1 MSQLKGLPMSGLP
14 GIDLIE
20 TEGQLRLHHRPM
32 PDRPALSVDAVKD
45 LIAQTG
51 HADWFLLDD
60 ELHLTVSRC
69 ARGESFDA
77 VIAERRDAR
86 FELEI
91 APDAMCAWVTVTPA
105 RGGSMLDANDVVQAL
120 AQAGVLF
127 GIDETALV
135 QACTSPDGG
144 RVVAAQ
150 GVPARHG
157 ENARFEMLVDV
168 TRDRRPKVG
177 ENGLIDFRE
186 LGDIPVVEADQP
198 LMRIVPETPGSA
210 GRNIRAELLAPV
222 PGQPG
227 AFEADLPGAQLDP
240 QDPRLLRAVF
250 KGQPV
255 RVGDG
260 VIVEKVVFFNGAT
273 MASGNIAFDGTV
285 HIDGDVLTGMKVQA
299 SGDIIVTGTVDG
311 GHLDAGGSIRV
322 GGGIIAQASAR
333 AGDSVSARFAENS
346 SVDAGVGIAIDS
358 MALQSQLQA
367 GNQIVVGTQSPLR
380 GRLVGGSARAM
391 MLIRAPLLGDPSSTV
406 TQLLVGVNPVLEA
419 EYQDVLGL
427 IAKQNQEE
435 ENLSK
440 LVQHLTRQGDKTG
453 VLDRVR
459 STWAQALQ
467 TLGVLLARKNDLDGQ
482 MALFD
487 HARVQVGVG
496 VLGAVDLAFGKAHR
510 RLRRTYDAGYFSVDK
525 SLVLFTAPNGDAMV
539 VDS

>member
-1 MSQLKGLPMSGLP
+1 MSGFP
-14 GIDLIE
+14 GVDLIE
-20 TEGQLRLHHRPM
+20 AEGQLWLHHRPM
-32 PDRPALSVDAVKD
+32 PNRPALSVEVAKD
-45 LIAQTG
+45 LIAQAG
-51 HADWFLLDD
+51 YAPWFLLDD
-60 ELHLTVSRC
+60 ELQQAVSRC
-69 ARGESFDA
+69 ASEETFK
-77 VIAERRDAR
+77 VLVAERRDAS

-91 APDAMCAWVTVTPA
+91 APDAMCAWLTVTPA
-105 RGGSMLDANDVVQAL
+105 RGGSQLNVSDLVPAL

-127 GIDETALV
+127 GIDEAALEQV
-135 QACTSPDGG
+135 CASPEGG

-150 GVPARHG
+150 GKPARHG
-157 ENARFEMLVDV
+157 EDARFEMLVDV

-198 LMRIVPETPGSA
+198 LMKIIPETVGFL
-210 GRNIRAELLAPV
+210 GRNIRAEVLEPV
-222 PGQPG
+222 RGQAV
-227 AFEADLPGAQLDP
+227 AFATELPGAKVDP

-250 KGQPV
+250 TGQPV
-255 RVGDG
+255 SVGDG
-260 VIVEKVVFFNGAT
+260 VMVEKVVFFSGAS

-285 HIDGDVLTGMKVQA
+285 QIEGDVLTGMKVQA

-311 GHLDAGGSIRV
+311 GHLEAGGSIRV
-322 GGGIIAQASAR
+322 GGGIIAHATAR
-333 AGDSVSARFAENS
+333 AGDSVSARFVENS

-367 GNQIVVGTQSPLR
+367 GNQIIVGTQSPQR

-391 MLIRAPLLGDPSSTV
+391 MLIRAPLLGDPASTV
-406 TQLLVGVNPVLEA
+406 TQVLVGVNPVLEA
-419 EYQDVLGL
+419 EYQEVLGL

-467 TLGVLLARKNDLDGQ
+467 ALGLLLVRKDDLDKQ
-482 MALFD
+482 MALFGN
-487 HARVQVGVG
+487 ARVEIGAGVS
-496 VLGAVDLAFGKAHR
+496 GAVDLAFGKTQR
-510 RLRRTYDAGYFSVDK
+510 RLRRTYDIGYFSIDK
-525 SLVLFTAPNGDAMV
+525 GLVLFTTPDGDALV
-539 VDS
+539 VDG

>member
-1 MSQLKGLPMSGLP
+1 MSGFP
-14 GIDLIE
+14 GVDLIE
-20 TEGQLRLHHRPM
+20 AEGQLWLHHRPM
-32 PDRPALSVDAVKD
+32 PNRPALSVEAAKD
-45 LIAQTG
+45 LIAQAG
-51 HADWFLLDD
+51 HAHWFLLDD
-60 ELHLTVSRC
+60 ELHQAVSRC
-69 ARGESFDA
+69 ASDEPFKA
-77 VIAERRDAR
+77 VIAERRDAS

-91 APDAMCAWVTVTPA
+91 APDAMCAWITVTPA
-105 RGGSMLDANDVVQAL
+105 RGGKPLNASDLVPAL

-127 GIDETALV
+127 GIDEAALQQV
-135 QACTSPDGG
+135 CASPEGG

-150 GVPARHG
+150 GKPARNG

-198 LMRIVPETPGSA
+198 LMKIIPETVGFL
-210 GRNIRAELLAPV
+210 GRNIRAEVLEPV
-222 PGQPG
+222 RGQAV
-227 AFEADLPGAQLDP
+227 AFATELPGAKVDP

-255 RVGDG
+255 RIGDG
-260 VIVEKVVFFNGAT
+260 VMVEKVVFFSGAS

-285 HIDGDVLTGMKVQA
+285 QIEGDVLTGMKVQA

-311 GHLDAGGSIRV
+311 GHLEAGGSIRV
-322 GGGIIAQASAR
+322 GGGIIAHASAR
-333 AGDSVSARFAENS
+333 AGDSVSARFVENS

-367 GNQIVVGTQSPLR
+367 GNQIIVGTQSPQR
-380 GRLVGGSARAM
+380 GRLVGGSTRAM
-391 MLIRAPLLGDPSSTV
+391 MLIRAPLLGDPASAV
-406 TQLLVGVNPVLEA
+406 TQVLVGVNPVLEA
-419 EYQDVLGL
+419 EYQEVLGL

-467 TLGVLLARKNDLDGQ
+467 ALGLLLVRKDDLDKQ
-482 MALFD
+482 MALFGN
-487 HARVQVGVG
+487 ARVEIGSGVS
-496 VLGAVDLAFGKAHR
+496 GAVDLAFGKTQR
-510 RLRRTYDAGYFSVDK
+510 RLRRTYDIGYFSIDK
-525 SLVLFTAPNGDAMV
+525 GLVLFTTPDGDALV
-539 VDS
+539 VDG